1 MENVNVKETKKK
13 LRILFDFDG
22 VIHSYISGWDGVDL
36 ALDKPVNGIKEV
48 IDKLHNDGNYEIVI
62 YSSRCTHEKGIECIE
77 KYCKEYNIYY
87 DEISNHKKAAYLTID
102 DRAICFDG
110 DSTTLIDE
118 IKNFK
123 PWQKID

>member
-22 VIHSYISGWDGVDL
+22 VIHSY
-36 ALDKPVNGIKEV
+36 
-48 IDKLHNDGNYEIVI
+48 
-62 YSSRCTHEKGIECIE
+62 
-77 KYCKEYNIYY
+77 
-87 DEISNHKKAAYLTID
+87 
-102 DRAICFDG
+102 
-110 DSTTLIDE
+110 TTLIDE